1 MKIDIIDP
9 LTIQIKSPTQM
20 VAIGGDI
27 FYTAPSDK
35 DWWEMMEWAFKNDI
49 VCNRARGTS
58 VKFAHEKDVLAFVL
72 RWS

>member
-20 VAIGGDI
+20 VAIGGDVW
-27 FYTAPSDK
+27 YGAPSD
-35 DWWEMMEWAFKNDI
+35 DEWYEIGAWAFKNDI
-49 VCNRARGTS
+49 VCNRGRGTR
-58 VKFAHEKDVLAFVL
+58 VIFAHEQDVLAFVL